1 MSVVK
6 PKSRREQRNQATRD
20 QILRAAAELFSRQ
33 GYQNTSLD
41 DLVERANLARGTF
54 YYHFPAKEDIVL
66 ALGQKSTR
74 QIVEAFEE
82 RLAAGEPA
90 VALLGDVLESFARTA
105 VAQPEVSRVY
115 ILTGLARI
123 EDLTADLE
131 RPSFS
136 RLLVRLIAAG
146 QEQGDVRS
154 DIPAQVLGTLLA
166 MQAITGVLLGL
177 SFPAVLPAKLR
188 AVVDLFL
195 DGARA
200 GKAPRARRK

>member
-1 MSVVK
+1 MSVVI

-20 QILRAAAELFSRQ
+20 QILRAAADLFSRQ

-41 DLVERANLARGTF
+41 DLVERANLARGTL

-200 GKAPRARRK
+200 GKPPRAKRK